1 MGYTPAFDTI
11 YTGTLYGK
19 WPTAAV
25 WASLLPLIDA
35 KGEINHSP
43 EAIAGMTGWPLE
55 LLLEGLRALEQ
66 PDPRS
71 RSKAEDG
78 RRLVRLDPERD
89 WGWRVVN
96 VSLYRAKAAGLNQVA
111 DGRNAQK
118 VRRYKE
124 RHRRTPGDTAGHQ
137 RHRETPETPHSDSYT
152 DSDKEK
158 NSVRASPPDPPDD
171 PDSQKTAQSPTVDAA
186 IFAEARQ
193 IFGSSIGGQLNKAI
207 RAKGKPWVVELIERC
222 RGKDPEAARAY
233 LAAAMKGREEK
244 PGRFRSA

>member
-1 MGYTPAFDTI
+1 MGYTPAFDSI

-19 WPTAAV
+19 WPAAAV
-25 WASLLPLIDA
+25 WASLLPLIDVR
-35 KGEINHSP
+35 GEINLSH
-43 EAIAGMTGWPLE
+43 EAIAGVTGWPIDL
-55 LLLEGLRALEQ
+55 LRAGIDALCQ

-78 RRLVRLDPERD
+78 RRLVLIDPNRD
-89 WGWRVVN
+89 WGWRAVN
-96 VSLYRAKAAGLNQVA
+96 VGLYRAKAAGANQIA
-111 DGRNAQK
+111 DGRNAEK

-124 RHRRTPGDTAGHQ
+124 RHRKTPADTGGH
-137 RHRETPETPHSDSYT
+137 HETPETPHSYS

-158 NSVRASPPDPPDD
+158 NSVRASPSDPP
-171 PDSQKTAQSPTVDAA
+171 PILESQEPAQSSTVDAA

-207 RAKGKPWVVELIERC
+207 RAKGKPWVLDVLERC

-233 LAAAMKGREEK
+233 LARAMAPAER
-244 PGRFRSA
+244 RFQP